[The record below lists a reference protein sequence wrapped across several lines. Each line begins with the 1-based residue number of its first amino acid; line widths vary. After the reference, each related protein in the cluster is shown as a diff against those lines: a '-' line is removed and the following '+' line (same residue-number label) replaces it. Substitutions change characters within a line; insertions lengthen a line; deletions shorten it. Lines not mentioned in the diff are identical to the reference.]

1 MYIYIYISC
10 EQTSER
16 GQRYDGR
23 FPVERI
29 KNSVLKP
36 WAGPG
41 TTLCA
46 KDRRGTLQTR
56 GHAQWRAGR
65 VSLGV
70 CPIYTATAS
79 TRRTLSVSPSPRA
92 PLERILARTKP
103 TRMHCGTLEPIGPA
117 YDDFIVKKAKALWG
131 GGGGGEERERDTGGG
146 NWNSR
151 FTLVV
156 YRVNGGSLL
165 WFHER
170 CQGFPFLFG
179 TKQSEW
185 TILEP

>member
-1 MYIYIYISC
+1 
-10 EQTSER
+10 
-16 GQRYDGR
+16 
-23 FPVERI
+23 
-29 KNSVLKP
+29 
-36 WAGPG
+36 
-41 TTLCA
+41 
-46 KDRRGTLQTR
+46 
-56 GHAQWRAGR
+56 
-65 VSLGV
+65 
-70 CPIYTATAS
+70 
-79 TRRTLSVSPSPRA
+79 
-92 PLERILARTKP
+92 
-103 TRMHCGTLEPIGPA
+103 MHCGTLEPIGPA